1 MALFRWLT
9 GLCVSVIIFLYSS
22 VYKFTTS
29 RQTDW
34 SLIIHPGAQGASG
47 KVLLGK
53 DDRKTSSRD
62 IFIKQKQVTQSASNG
77 FPVETSDLSNFVRPL
92 LFTLF
97 KFRVQI

>member
-1 MALFRWLT
+1 MALFRWLM

-34 SLIIHPGAQGASG
+34 SLIIHPGALGTSG

-53 DDRKTSSRD
+53 RATGRHQGETSSSG
-62 IFIKQKQVTQSASNG
+62 KNK
-77 FPVETSDLSNFVRPL
+77 
-92 LFTLF
+92 
-97 KFRVQI
+97 